1 MTGPQDSDAG
11 SNLYAPPR
19 AQIVQPAQAVD
30 AAPFYI
36 VSVLKVVLLTM
47 ATFGLYTF
55 YWFWRHWKLHKID
68 KRLDIWPV
76 PRAIFSLFFAHSLN
90 QEIDDRISRN
100 GDRHPWSPNLW
111 ATLYVVAVIVS
122 RIADRLPEEMLPAD
136 VTLVVA
142 MIAVAVISWALAQ
155 AQRAANI
162 ACDDPDAQ
170 ANRRLTAINWF
181 WLVLGGLFW
190 ALVLLALALPEE
202 AMQ

>member
-1 MTGPQDSDAG
+1 MTGPQDSDAD

-19 AQIVQPAQAVD
+19 AQIAQPTQAAD

-36 VSVLKVVLLTM
+36 VSVLKVVLLNM
-47 ATFGLYTF
+47 ATFSLYSF

-68 KRLDIWPV
+68 KRLDIWPI

-90 QEIDDRISRN
+90 QEIDHRISRN
-100 GDRHPWSPNLW
+100 GDRHRWSPNLW
-111 ATLYVVAVIVS
+111 ATLYVGAVIAS
-122 RIADRLPEEMLPAD
+122 RIADRLPEEMVPAD
-136 VTLVVA
+136 VTLVVT
-142 MIAVAVISWALAQ
+142 MIAVAAISWALAQ

-162 ACDDPDAQ
+162 ACGDPDAQ
-170 ANRRLTAINWF
+170 ANRRLTDINWL

-190 ALVLLALALPEE
+190 ALILLALALPEE